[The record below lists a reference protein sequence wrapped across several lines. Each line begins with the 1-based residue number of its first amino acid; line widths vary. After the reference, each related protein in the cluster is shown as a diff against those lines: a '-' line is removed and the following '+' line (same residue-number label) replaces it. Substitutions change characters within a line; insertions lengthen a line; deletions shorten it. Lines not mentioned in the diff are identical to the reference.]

1 MPVKKI
7 FRRMLAMCPAAW
19 RITLASLRIGCL
31 LLAAALLL
39 LAAWRAD
46 PVGSRIL
53 YIRAHALNERCQAL
67 RLVSMLAAAIVE
79 AQHTARSHLHSGAR
93 SGIIAPH
100 SFARYQSE

>member
-53 YIRAHALNERCQAL
+53 YIRAHALNESCQAL
-67 RLVSMLAAAIVE
+67 LLVSMLAAAIVE
-79 AQHTARSHLHSGAR
+79 DQHTER
-93 SGIIAPH
+93 
-100 SFARYQSE
+100 